1 MVVESEFRLL
11 LSGLPHD
18 QYLVKSGRIQ
28 ALMDVLTLPDTID
41 LKAKEL
47 DEHQRSP
54 AEPAPGKRDL
64 TFFGS
69 PLWSPSRKPVIHSPN
84 GVEGTGDRPSR
95 LG

>member
-1 MVVESEFRLL
+1 ML

-18 QYLVKSGRIQ
+18 EYLKKSGRVT
-28 ALMDVLTLPDTID
+28 ALMDVLALPDTID

-47 DEHQRSP
+47 DDHARSAP
-54 AEPAPGKRDL
+54 DAAPGKRDL

-69 PLWSPSRKPVIHSPN
+69 PFWDKRGGTSRDLGMASP
-84 GVEGTGDRPSR
+84 GERPPR